1 MGGGQSSARP
11 PPSIVEE
18 PYPLSNAIEGVSISS
33 ALSCGSCTL
42 SVPKGVSTSSVKIF
56 RESGMVTNE
65 ECAKFSEDYLRV
77 TRKEM
82 AFREFK
88 KKLQAGVYL
97 RGI

>member
-1 MGGGQSSARP
+1 MGAVQSRAP
-11 PPSIVEE
+11 PRFVQE
-18 PYPLSNAIEGVSISS
+18 PYPDSNGIEGLSIAS
-33 ALSCGSCTL
+33 ALNCGNCTV
-42 SVPKGVSTSSVKIF
+42 SVPRGVSTSSVKIF
-56 RESGMVTNE
+56 RESGMVTNQ

-88 KKLQAGVYL
+88 KNLQSGKYL